1 MFPNNMEFM
10 TGEHRQDLRQ
20 EAEQMRLI
28 KAAGLQQSDYGL
40 VVRKVTEWLGS
51 QLIKWGAKLHSYGTA
66 PSPEVVS
73 TKVTNVG

>member
-10 TGEHRQDLRQ
+10 AGEHRQDLRQ

-28 KAAGLQQSDYGL
+28 KAAGLQQSDSWV
-40 VVRKVTEWLGS
+40 VVRKVTSWLGS
-51 QLIKWGAKLHSYGTA
+51 QLMRWGAKLHGYGPA

>member
-1 MFPNNMEFM
+1 M
-10 TGEHRQDLRQ
+10 TSEHRQDLRQ

-28 KAAGLQQSDYGL
+28 KAAGLQQSDYWV

-51 QLIKWGAKLHSYGTA
+51 RWMKWGAKLQGYGTA

-73 TKVTNVG
+73 TEVTSIG